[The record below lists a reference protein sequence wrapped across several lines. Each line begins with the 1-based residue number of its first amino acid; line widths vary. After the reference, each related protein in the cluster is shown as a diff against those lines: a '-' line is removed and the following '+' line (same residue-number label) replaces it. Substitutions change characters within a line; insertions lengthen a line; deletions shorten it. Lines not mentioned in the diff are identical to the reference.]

1 MRCVNYLVLSHLLL
15 GMLTSEHGRTHLAG
29 LPLRLMFQVLR
40 EPADLP
46 ALADALAR
54 RLSDAEQ
61 CQVNKLDA
69 LYSIV
74 NTAAR
79 ETSHADQEHI
89 IRERVRAY
97 FDADADAE
105 LQPPPEL
112 VRLGFLLPRVC
123 VCAPLVRK
131 CADG

>member
-1 MRCVNYLVLSHLLL
+1 MRCVNFLVLSHLLL
-15 GMLTSEHGRTHLAG
+15 GLLTSEHDAG

-79 ETSHADQEHI
+79 ETAHADQERI

-123 VCAPLVRK
+123 VLLW
-131 CADG
+131 